1 MGRTEDFTQNIFFL
15 IQTVRKLRTK
25 GKNNTIVANCLLA
38 GASTALP
45 PLVLESMFI
54 EVSPDCDRD
63 GERVPREPES

>member
-1 MGRTEDFTQNIFFL
+1 M
-15 IQTVRKLRTK
+15 RKLRTK
-25 GKNNTIVANCLLA
+25 GKNNNDKNNTIVANCLLA

-45 PLVLESMFI
+45 PLVPESMFI